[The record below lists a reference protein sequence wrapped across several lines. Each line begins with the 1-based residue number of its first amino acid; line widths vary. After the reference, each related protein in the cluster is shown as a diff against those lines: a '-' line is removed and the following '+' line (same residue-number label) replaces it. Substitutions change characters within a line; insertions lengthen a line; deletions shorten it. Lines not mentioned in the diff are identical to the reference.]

1 MRLRPDL
8 LDADSPAGIAVV
20 QLTDDPATPASHVY
34 MEAQVFSPDSARF
47 VLHRSCTAHG
57 GNRDDPNHQYL
68 VCDVGDEYSLHPI
81 TEELGATAPSV
92 SPDGQWLYYLVDR
105 TEVGGG
111 ELSLK
116 RVKLDGTERETLLV
130 LDRGLPGGGAFP
142 SRIYALS
149 TISSDGRRLAAAAF
163 LGDGRTEDAPYGL
176 LVFDLTTAE
185 VGLVLEGA
193 SWCNLHPQYSRS
205 REAEASH
212 DILVQE
218 NHGNAHDARGR
229 ITTLVGG
236 RGGDIHVIRDDG
248 AERRDLP
255 WGRDGVEFC
264 QGHQCWRGT
273 SEWAI
278 TSTYGERGSRLVE
291 GLAAPHAGH
300 LGLATPGGLRNDLT
314 RDFPEPRFCHFG
326 CDAAGQRLLSD
337 AGPTDDGGR
346 LLLARLGEP
355 GRDVVVAWQYLL
367 NPRSSWR
374 KEAHVHP
381 FLFPD
386 GRMGLF
392 NSDESGTLQAYAVTG
407 LGEV

>member
-8 LDADSPAGIAVV
+8 LDANSPEGTVVV
-20 QLTDDPATPASHVY
+20 QLTDDPAMPASHVY
-34 MEAQVFSPDSARF
+34 MEAQVFSPDSTRF
-47 VLHRSCTAHG
+47 VLHHSCTAHG
-57 GNRDDPNHQYL
+57 GSREDPNHQYL
-68 VCDVGDEYSLHPI
+68 VCDLTDGYSLHPI

-111 ELSLK
+111 QLFLK

-130 LDRGLPGGGAFP
+130 LDRGLRGTRAFP

-149 TISSDGRRLAAAAF
+149 TISSDGCRLAAAAF
-163 LGDGRTEDAPYGL
+163 LGDGQTEDAPYGL
-176 LVFDLTTAE
+176 LLFDLVTGE
-185 VGLVLEGA
+185 VRLVLEGA
-193 SWCNLHPQYSRS
+193 SWCNLHPQYSRAP
-205 REAEASH
+205 EAEASH

-229 ITTLVGG
+229 ITTLVGHP
-236 RGGDIHVIRDDG
+236 GGDIHVIRDDG
-248 AERRDLP
+248 TNRRDLP

-264 QGHQCWRGT
+264 QGHQCWRGR

-278 TSTYGERGSRLVE
+278 TSTHGERGSRLIE
-291 GLAAPHAGH
+291 GLPAPHAGH
-300 LGLATPGGLRNDLT
+300 LGLATPAGVRNDLT
-314 RDFPEPRFCHFG
+314 RDLPKPQFCHFG
-326 CDAAGQRLLSD
+326 CDAAGERLLSD

-346 LLLARLGEP
+346 LFLARLGEP
-355 GRDVVVAWQYLL
+355 GRDAVTAWRYLL

-381 FLFPD
+381 FLSPD
-386 GRMGLF
+386 GTMGFF